1 MARAKASEQTAITS
15 AARRR
20 LAGCGCGENLGAFF
34 SDWLSGAFFDAAADG
49 VCFLVAGAAAQRW
62 YTSRISSGPFGR
74 AKYASSFAKS
84 AIGWSPSD
92 AIHFEVKSRSGA
104 GIACPD
110 VSTWSMRARRCT
122 ESTWPKAK
130 SVPDLDAPFC
140 SEEDVGRVGR
150 LELASVRNKCRTR
163 RFHNCDGLEPG
174 DRDAPERLPFRASAV
189 RRSRSRQMTCRTPVR
204 ACLRPTDPGPMN
216 LPPIDPAPR
225 SCGHVSKRL
234 TQPRTVRGGRPTLR
248 PE

>member
-1 MARAKASEQTAITS
+1 MTMARAKASEQTAITS
-15 AARRR
+15 AARLR

-62 YTSRISSGPFGR
+62 YTSRISSDPFGR

-130 SVPDLDAPFC
+130 SV
-140 SEEDVGRVGR
+140 
-150 LELASVRNKCRTR
+150 RTSM
-163 RFHNCDGLEPG
+163 P
-174 DRDAPERLPFRASAV
+174 PSAV
-189 RRSRSRQMTCRTPVR
+189 RRMSDASGASSSRRFATSAAHVASTIATASSQETETRR
-204 ACLRPTDPGPMN
+204 AITVSSVSGSEESIASNDVSNSGTGVLAANGPRANEPATDRPGATELRPCVEAADSASNCARGSS
-216 LPPIDPAPR
+216 DPAA
-225 SCGHVSKRL
+225 
-234 TQPRTVRGGRPTLR
+234 
-248 PE
+248 